1 MCFLVV
7 SSYIIEEKEDAP
19 ATETDKAG
27 APATDSK
34 APANPNPSPDAPA
47 KAAEEKKES
56 DKTEAQSTKADK
68 PEEKTKSGTAKSDI
82 AETTTDESPDENTD
96 ESNEEEKE
104 EPESN
109 AEEAKEN
116 NESENNEEPQ
126 AEGESS
132 QADAKESEND
142 DEEGA
147 EQAPLKNEEDS
158 EEPSCNL
165 KFKKVG
171 CYKKRSKKQTFNTF
185 IKGDDTIATK
195 KGKIINSEVFN
206 EKLPQIACECANAAI
221 NAGNAVFSL
230 RNIAECWTGPDDTK
244 YDAEGPSNECV
255 TFDKKPCNGEAE
267 VCSGKRHA
275 DFVYFIDSP
284 EHTKSAEEVAIELAK
299 EKKEAEKKKKK
310 AQQKK
315 NKHKKKGKG
324 KKGKHSQQRTSID

>member
-7 SSYIIEEKEDAP
+7 SSNVIEEKEDAP
-19 ATETDKAG
+19 DTDTDKAG

-34 APANPNPSPDAPA
+34 APANPSPDNAPE

-56 DKTEAQSTKADK
+56 DKTEAQSTEADK
-68 PEEKTKSGTAKSDI
+68 PEEKTGTAKSEI

-96 ESNEEEKE
+96 ESSEEEKE
-104 EPESN
+104 EPERN
-109 AEEAKEN
+109 AEEANEN
-116 NESENNEEPQ
+116 NESEKNEEPQ

-142 DEEGA
+142 DGEGS

-158 EEPSCNL
+158 EEQSCNL
-165 KFKKVG
+165 KFKKIG
-171 CYKKRSKKQTFNTF
+171 CYKKRSKIQTFDTF

-195 KGKIINSEVFN
+195 KGKIINSKAFN

-221 NAGNAVFSL
+221 KAGNAVFSL

-255 TFDKKPCNGEAE
+255 TFDKKKCNGEAE

-315 NKHKKKGKG
+315 NKHKKKGK
-324 KKGKHSQQRTSID
+324 KGKHSQ